1 MKNIVTFEKVADD
14 RYNVYKD
21 NRKVAVIEKRKGL
34 VFHRIAYIIHDKPF
48 RYLKDAKEY
57 ARGCYE

>member
-1 MKNIVTFEKVADD
+1 MKHKVTFEKILDD
-14 RYNVYKD
+14 QYNVYRD

-34 VFHRIAYIIHDKPF
+34 VFHCTAYIIHDKPF